1 MGSTIFAV
9 LDFIKNYGVIN
20 ESCFPYTSGIDGVEA
35 PCSEKCE
42 NWEEQRIKA
51 EKYRFAYGQV
61 ITKNG
66 LSAGWDNTRVKLALV
81 NYGPLAAPMF
91 VFEDFL
97 NYTGGVYELDRSKRY
112 NLVGFH
118 LVSIVG
124 YQDDPS
130 YNSGG
135 YWICKNSWGTE
146 WGENGYFK
154 IKYEDFY
161 NWMYD
166 SITSIESWSEFFNW
180 LFYYGF
186 SGTFVG
192 IGYIPSGFF
201 KGVTTET
208 SKSIERYEISN
219 NTASKNSDFFNTNDF
234 FRIAIKLISHKN
246 KH

>member
-1 MGSTIFAV
+1 
-9 LDFIKNYGVIN
+9 
-20 ESCFPYTSGIDGVEA
+20 
-35 PCSEKCE
+35 
-42 NWEEQRIKA
+42 
-51 EKYRFAYGQV
+51 
-61 ITKNG
+61 
-66 LSAGWDNTRVKLALV
+66 
-81 NYGPLAAPMF
+81 MF

-118 LVSIVG
+118 LVMIVG

-135 YWICKNSWGTE
+135 YLICKNSWGTE

-166 SITSIESWSEFFNW
+166 SITSFESWSEFFEW
-180 LFYYGF
+180 LFYYGS

-201 KGVTTET
+201 IGVKKET
-208 SKSIERYEISN
+208 SETHDQYETSNYSVTKESDLFTANNLFKAAIRFISQ
-219 NTASKNSDFFNTNDF
+219 
-234 FRIAIKLISHKN
+234 RN